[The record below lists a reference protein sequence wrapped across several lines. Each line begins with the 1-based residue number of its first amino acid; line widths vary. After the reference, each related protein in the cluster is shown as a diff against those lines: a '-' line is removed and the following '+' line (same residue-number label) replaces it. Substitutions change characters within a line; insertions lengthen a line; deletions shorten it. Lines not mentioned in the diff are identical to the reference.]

1 MFPVTGS
8 IRNCFGSDRNAVIS
22 SAEENSTD
30 PGTSQ
35 GGNLRRKVTG
45 NFKGGLGLAAPA
57 RMARNILTD
66 LKTSGADKQP
76 TPAGGC
82 SGPFATIASRIVLA
96 IDFRCRIAKSIYDDS
111 ETLEEFSL
119 MPVMTGCVITGYIL
133 TEFRPSPLPHVSH
146 LQTPSSLPL

>member
-35 GGNLRRKVTG
+35 GGNLRRRVTG

-57 RMARNILTD
+57 RMARNILTAD
-66 LKTSGADKQP
+66 FKTSGADKQP
-76 TPAGGC
+76 TEAFEFRGRN
-82 SGPFATIASRIVLA
+82 GPFAT
-96 IDFRCRIAKSIYDDS
+96 
-111 ETLEEFSL
+111 SL
-119 MPVMTGCVITGYIL
+119 
-133 TEFRPSPLPHVSH
+133 
-146 LQTPSSLPL
+146 